1 MTENGSHIDF
11 EQWAALAASDP
22 EAFETRRAQVIDA
35 AIRRAPR
42 PKQQRLRGLQWK
54 LDQVRRLSH
63 TPMAACLRMTNM
75 MWDSLLS
82 EGGLIDAFEQLGH
95 SEPLPPRF
103 KAEVIE
109 LDRRHITDL
118 S

>member
-1 MTENGSHIDF
+1 MNDNGGHIDF

-22 EAFETRRAQVIDA
+22 EAFEAQRAQVIDA

-54 LDQVRRLSH
+54 LDHVRQLSG
-63 TPMAACLRMTNM
+63 TPMAACLRMSNM
-75 MWDSLLS
+75 MWDSVLK
-82 EGGLIDAFEQLGH
+82 EGGLLDAFQSLGH
-95 SEPLPPRF
+95 ARPMPARPR
-103 KAEVIE
+103 AEV
-109 LDRRHITDL
+109 LRMDPSRRRGL

>member
-1 MTENGSHIDF
+1 MKENGNHIDF

-22 EAFETRRAQVIDA
+22 EAFEARRAQVIDA
-35 AIRRAPR
+35 AIRRAPH

-75 MWDSLLS
+75 MWDSVLS

-95 SEPLPPRF
+95 SKPLPRRF
-103 KAEVIE
+103 KADVIA
-109 LDRRHITDL
+109 LNKGQHRDL

>member
-1 MTENGSHIDF
+1 MNENGGHIDF

-22 EAFETRRAQVIDA
+22 EAFEARRAQVIDA

-54 LDQVRRLSH
+54 LDQVRQLSR

-75 MWDSLLS
+75 MWDSVLS
-82 EGGLIDAFEQLGH
+82 EGGLLEAFEQLGQTKPAR
-95 SEPLPPRF
+95 SRP
-103 KAEVIE
+103 KASVIS
-109 LDRRHITDL
+109 LDHNRRRDL